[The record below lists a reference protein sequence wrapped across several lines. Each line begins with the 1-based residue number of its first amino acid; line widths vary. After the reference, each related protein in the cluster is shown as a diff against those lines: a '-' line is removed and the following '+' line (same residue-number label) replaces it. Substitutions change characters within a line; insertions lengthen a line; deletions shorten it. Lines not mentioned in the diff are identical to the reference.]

1 MGESLIRWIFQPKSI
16 NTGSEKKRFT
26 TFFFL
31 GGGLQGAVYQIQK
44 SLIMAAL
51 AARCHL
57 IRMGLV
63 SLDQNCNF
71 YRSQPVARIV
81 SDDNNRIQFLRSEWN
96 NKVLVYVSWTFMSPP
111 LQKEA
116 RLFSS
121 FQFFVPKYTLKEREN
136 WWHKIFF
143 SNINTRCLNIS
154 NSSILSNHLS
164 EIFLSSKVAHL
175 LEPVFAFASHTC
187 ESAKAQSLSAILE
200 KYFYCAC
207 VSLFPCIYVGRVNSL
222 PFPFTFTFAFAFA
235 SHVWTSLQNCP
246 WNDIL
251 IITELNTFS
260 TENWQCFLY
269 DEPFCLHFIK
279 KDK

>member
-1 MGESLIRWIFQPKSI
+1 MGESLIKWIFQPRSI
-16 NTGSEKKRFT
+16 NTGLEKIRFT
-26 TFFFL
+26 NIFL
-31 GGGLQGAVYQIQK
+31 PERRVAGGCVSNSEVISYGGSCGK
-44 SLIMAAL
+44 
-51 AARCHL
+51 
-57 IRMGLV
+57 V
-63 SLDQNCNF
+63 SLDSDGASQLRSELQF
-71 YRSQPVARIV
+71 LSQPVARIV

-96 NKVLVYVSWTFMSPP
+96 NKVLVYVSWTFTSPP

-136 WWHKIFF
+136 WWQKIFF

-200 KYFYCAC
+200 KYIYCAC
-207 VSLFPCIYVGRVNSL
+207 VSLGGGGGGWRRGWESPSELFISDLLKV
-222 PFPFTFTFAFAFA
+222 TF
-235 SHVWTSLQNCP
+235 
-246 WNDIL
+246 IL
-251 IITELNTFS
+251 VQVDLL
-260 TENWQCFLY
+260 C
-269 DEPFCLHFIK
+269 
-279 KDK
+279 

>member
-1 MGESLIRWIFQPKSI
+1 MGGSLIRWIFQPKSI

-121 FQFFVPKYTLKEREN
+121 FQFFVPKYALKEREN

-187 ESAKAQSLSAILE
+187 ESAKAQSLSAIFE
-200 KYFYCAC
+200 KHFLLRLRI
-207 VSLFPCIYVGRVNSL
+207 SLSLHLRWTCELASISIYVYVCICICIARVNQS
-222 PFPFTFTFAFAFA
+222 
-235 SHVWTSLQNCP
+235 S
-246 WNDIL
+246 
-251 IITELNTFS
+251 ELSMEWHTYNYRAEYVF
-260 TENWQCFLY
+260 NWKLTM
-269 DEPFCLHFIK
+269 LFIWWAVLSSFHK
-279 KDK
+279 KG